1 MIGFLA
7 AVIILLLLALVFF
20 ISPLKDM
27 VMGTKSVPEVTLEL
41 LRGPE
46 PDEESGKYLFE
57 VEAVATGNPA
67 PEITFNRY
75 DDPEE
80 VGGNRVTLLLEKG
93 ESFTLVAVAENS
105 EGKAS
110 VTLELVGEIPDDSGD
125 DTDGTDD
132 SGDTGEPTP
141 GGESEPPAAGNRPP
155 VISKIVI
162 SHDLLRTG
170 ESYTVTA
177 EASDP
182 DGDNLTYQWSV
193 TGGTVANLN
202 VNPISWKAPDAPGDP
217 QLSVV
222 VRDGKG
228 GEAVLSKQV
237 PVGYMQLSPV
247 SAQSGRIIKDQEVR
261 SPACVFAGD
270 SNTNKIVRGFICFD
284 IGKLQGVAIKTA
296 DLRLAGP
303 TVLGDPSFMHG
314 TLGTTG
320 LRINIASWDD
330 RGSEPLSLMHYS
342 LPGTS
347 IGGYTSYNITH
358 TSVAGES
365 GWNIVRLLQS
375 CIDKGYNR
383 FMFRLMFS
391 MEESDS
397 DGQWD
402 GVEYK
407 LETISLYV
415 TF

>member
-270 SNTNKIVRGFICFD
+270 SNTNKIVRGFVCFD
-284 IGKLQGVAIKTA
+284 ISNLAGVIIKTGE
-296 DLRLAGP
+296 LRLDEPIVWGN
-303 TVLGDPSFMHG
+303 PSFMHG
-314 TLGTTG
+314 TNG
-320 LRINIASWDD
+320 LSLNIASWGD
-330 RGSEPLSLMHYS
+330 RGGEPLALAHYS
-342 LPGTS
+342 LPGTT
-347 IGGYTSYNITH
+347 IGNYTSYNITH
-358 TSVAGES
+358 AYTAGDS
-365 GWNIVRLLQS
+365 GYHIVIMLQT

-383 FMFRLMFS
+383 LMLRLLFS
-391 MEESDS
+391 QEVSDS

-407 LETISLYV
+407 LDTISLYV